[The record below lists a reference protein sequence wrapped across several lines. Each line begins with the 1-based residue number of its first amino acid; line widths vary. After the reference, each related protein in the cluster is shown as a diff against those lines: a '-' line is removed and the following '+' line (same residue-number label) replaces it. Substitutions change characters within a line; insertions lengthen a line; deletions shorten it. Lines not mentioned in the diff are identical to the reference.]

1 MKLIVGLGNP
11 GRDYSDTRH
20 NIGFLAVRDL
30 SRANKI
36 ALRKE
41 RNIAALCGKGKIGQQ
56 PVMLALPLTFMNLS
70 GVAVGQLLKRHKVD
84 AENLLV
90 ICDNVDIEF
99 GRFKL
104 KCSGSSAGHRGVES
118 IIAQIG
124 SNEFCRLRIG
134 IGRPRSKDTAGYVL
148 SPFKKEERKQLN
160 EVIKNAGLCAETWA
174 TKGAAAA
181 MNFFNTKQKERE
193 KE

>member
-1 MKLIVGLGNP
+1 VKLIVGLGNP

-36 ALRKE
+36 ALKKD
-41 RNIAALCGKGKIGQQ
+41 RNAPALCGKGKIGQQ

-70 GVAVGQLLKRHKVD
+70 GVAVGGLLKRYKVD

-90 ICDNVDIEF
+90 ICDDVDIEF

-134 IGRPRSKDTAGYVL
+134 IGRPKLKDTAEYVL
-148 SPFKKEERKQLN
+148 SPFKKQEKKQLN

-174 TKGAAAA
+174 AKGAAAA
-181 MNFFNTKQKERE
+181 MNFFNRKQKEGE